1 MFFLKNF
8 RGNYSFLNLE
18 IVPNSNSCRNISIL
32 YMINTISAAET
43 IQGRK
48 LYEEYSIQMV
58 QLKKKLIIF
67 PSKKTRLLLNQC
79 TDLIIK
85 LLLTTEQAKGL
96 RQQKA
101 LALSVV
107 YI

>member
-1 MFFLKNF
+1 VDFTIEEQFITLKVNCF
-8 RGNYSFLNLE
+8 
-18 IVPNSNSCRNISIL
+18 
-32 YMINTISAAET
+32 
-43 IQGRK
+43 
-48 LYEEYSIQMV
+48 SIQ
-58 QLKKKLIIF
+58 
-67 PSKKTRLLLNQC
+67 KTRLWLNQC

>member
-1 MFFLKNF
+1 MYCIFVNVLTKLISKAKVCHTYSN
-8 RGNYSFLNLE
+8 GTIEEQYITLQVNYL
-18 IVPNSNSCRNISIL
+18 
-32 YMINTISAAET
+32 
-43 IQGRK
+43 
-48 LYEEYSIQMV
+48 SIQ
-58 QLKKKLIIF
+58 
-67 PSKKTRLLLNQC
+67 KTRLLLNQC